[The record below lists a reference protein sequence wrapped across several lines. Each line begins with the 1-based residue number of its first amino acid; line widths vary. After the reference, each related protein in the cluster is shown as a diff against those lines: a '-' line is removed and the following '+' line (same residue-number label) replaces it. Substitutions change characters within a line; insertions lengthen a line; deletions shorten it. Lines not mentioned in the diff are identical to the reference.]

1 MATYTWFRQQSW
13 FFSQSG
19 WQLLTSLVSGQTLT
33 RIRFDWSGSCS
44 AESYTDLYS
53 AKGEMIMF
61 GLCTTIGDGNETP
74 PLPADDGADQ
84 DPPAQRWIWWEGRS
98 TYIDAYS
105 QSSSGTSSLATKAPG
120 EIPDAK
126 AQVRAPDM
134 PAGQALNV
142 WATME
147 TDASWPS
154 QVTPYVQFWTSVLVR
169 TP

>member
-1 MATYTWFRQQSW
+1 MATYTWIRQQCSYY
-13 FFSQSG
+13 SLSDST
-19 WQLLTSLVSGQTLT
+19 LLTSLVSGQTLT

-44 AESYTDLYS
+44 AESYTDLYA

-61 GLCTTIGDGNETP
+61 GLVTTIGDGSEIP
-74 PLPADDGADQ
+74 PYPLDGGADVA
-84 DPPAQRWIWWEGRS
+84 PPAQRWIWWEGRS
-98 TYIDAYS
+98 TYVDAYS

-126 AQVRAPDM
+126 AQVRAPAM

-142 WATME
+142 WAVMQV
-147 TDASWPS
+147 DATWPDV
-154 QVTPYVQFWTSVLVR
+154 VTPYVQCWTSVLVR